1 MVTMTTRY
9 APTRRINRTLRPVD
23 ASLMRKFH
31 LLIFFLPILF
41 FAMSNS
47 SEAQEKGIIGKYTED
62 GSPVILKF
70 VNEFPNEDVRNVY
83 RWLTVISW
91 KYDGQQNNG
100 MPLEDT
106 NLSMIALEDVIEG
119 SLEKEGYCKHAYSKT
134 GNNLKELVYY
144 TENQGKFLAAFNNA
158 LASHPPYP
166 IEINFYEDQSWGDFQ
181 RILGK
186 FKNTQ

>member
-9 APTRRINRTLRPVD
+9 APIRRSNRALCPAD
-23 ASLMRKFH
+23 ASVLRKLH
-31 LLIFFLPILF
+31 LLIFFIPILL

-70 VNEFPNEDVRNVY
+70 VNEFPTEDVRNVY

-91 KYDGQQNNG
+91 EYDGGQNNG
-100 MPLEDT
+100 MPPKDT
-106 NLSMIALEDVIEG
+106 NLSMISLEDALDV
-119 SLEKEGYCKHAYSKT
+119 SLEKEGHCKHAYSRT
-134 GNNLKELVYY
+134 GNNLKEFVYY
-144 TENQGKFLAAFNNA
+144 TENQEIFLAAFNNA
-158 LASHPPYP
+158 LVSHPLYP
-166 IEINFYEDQSWGDFQ
+166 IEITFYEDQSWEDFQ

-186 FKNTQ
+186 FRNIQ